1 MKDIV
6 FDPLIN
12 DIWYLR
18 FDHGS
23 TPVETLNVES
33 STAHRQ
39 DSLTMFVRAL
49 VEHRSSPWRATTI
62 LVIQSSNNLQYI
74 CI

>member
-6 FDPLIN
+6 FDPIIN

-18 FDHGS
+18 FDH
-23 TPVETLNVES
+23 S

-49 VEHRSSPWRATTI
+49 DHRSSPWRAATI
-62 LVIQSSNNLQYI
+62 LVIQFSNNLQYI
-74 CI
+74 CN